1 MIKLG
6 ITGGM
11 GAGKSVVASF
21 LKTLGIPV
29 YIADNE
35 SKKLTSTSPR
45 IKEQLNKLFGEDL
58 FAGGILNKALLAS
71 LIFENKDN
79 LRLVNS
85 IIHPEVM
92 SDFEAWSVKH
102 TGKKLIAI
110 EAAILFES
118 GFDKAVDLIV
128 TVTAPREER
137 IERILKRNK
146 ATRQE
151 ILSRMSNQLP
161 DKEKCKR
168 SDFII
173 YNDND
178 RAIIPQIENILQKMR
193 LFHKNA
199 NDAKCANL
207 RK

>member
-6 ITGGM
+6 ITGGI
-11 GAGKSVVASF
+11 GAGKSVVVSF
-21 LKTLGIPV
+21 LKTIGIPV
-29 YIADNE
+29 YIADDE

-45 IKEQLNKLFGEDL
+45 IKAQLIKQFGEDL

-71 LIFENKDN
+71 LIFENKNN
-79 LRLVNS
+79 LRMVDS

-92 SDFEAWSVKH
+92 SDFVAWSVKH
-102 TGKKLIAI
+102 AEKKLVAM

-118 GFDKAVDLIV
+118 GFDKTMDFIV
-128 TVTAPREER
+128 TVTAPQEER

-146 ATRQE
+146 TTREE

-161 DKEKCKR
+161 EEEKCKR
-168 SDFII
+168 SGFVI

-178 RAIIPQIENILQKMR
+178 RAIIPQIEEILEQI
-193 LFHKNA
+193 FPFS
-199 NDAKCANL
+199 
-207 RK
+207 

>member
-6 ITGGM
+6 ITGGI
-11 GAGKSVVASF
+11 GAGKSVVVSF
-21 LKTLGIPV
+21 LKATGIPV
-29 YIADNE
+29 YIADDE

-45 IKEQLNKLFGEDL
+45 IKTQLTKQFGEDL

-71 LIFENKDN
+71 LIFENKNN
-79 LRLVNS
+79 LRMVDS

-102 TGKKLIAI
+102 ADKKLVAM

-118 GFDKAVDLIV
+118 GFDKTMDLIV
-128 TVTAPREER
+128 TVTAPQEER
-137 IERILKRNK
+137 IGRILKRNK
-146 ATRQE
+146 TTREE

-161 DKEKCKR
+161 DEEKCKR
-168 SDFII
+168 SNFVI

-178 RAIIPQIENILQKMR
+178 RAIIPQIEEMLEQIF
-193 LFHKNA
+193 LFS
-199 NDAKCANL
+199 
-207 RK
+207 

>member
-6 ITGGM
+6 ITGGI

-21 LKTLGIPV
+21 LNAMGIPV
-29 YIADNE
+29 YIADDE

-45 IKEQLNKLFGEDL
+45 IKERLIKQFGEDL
-58 FAGGILNKALLAS
+58 FAGGVLNKALLAS
-71 LIFENKDN
+71 LIFENKDH
-79 LRLVNS
+79 LRIVNS

-102 TGKKLIAI
+102 ADKKLVAM

-118 GFDKAVDLIV
+118 GFDKAMDFIV
-128 TVTAPREER
+128 TVTAPQEER

-146 ATRQE
+146 TTREE

-161 DKEKCKR
+161 DEEKCNR
-168 SDFII
+168 SDFVI

-178 RAIIPQIENILQKMR
+178 RAIIPQIEEMLEQIF
-193 LFHKNA
+193 LFP
-199 NDAKCANL
+199 
-207 RK
+207 

>member
-6 ITGGM
+6 ITGGI

-21 LKTLGIPV
+21 LKATGIPV
-29 YIADNE
+29 YIADDE

-45 IKEQLNKLFGEDL
+45 IKEQLIKLFGENL
-58 FAGGILNKALLAS
+58 YAGGILNKALLAS

-79 LRLVNS
+79 LRVVNS

-92 SDFEAWSVKH
+92 SDFEAWAMKH
-102 TGKKLIAI
+102 ADKKLIAM

-118 GFDKAVDLIV
+118 GFDKTMDFIV
-128 TVTAPREER
+128 TVTAPQEER
-137 IERILKRNK
+137 IERLLKRNNVP
-146 ATRQE
+146 REE

-161 DKEKCKR
+161 EEEKCKR
-168 SDFII
+168 SDFVI

-178 RAIIPQIENILQKMR
+178 RAIIPQIGNIL
-193 LFHKNA
+193 
-199 NDAKCANL
+199 DSIVSS
-207 RK
+207 

>member
-6 ITGGM
+6 ITGGI

-21 LKTLGIPV
+21 LKATGIPV
-29 YIADNE
+29 YIADDE

-45 IKEQLNKLFGEDL
+45 IKAQLIKLFGENL
-58 FAGGILNKALLAS
+58 YAGGILNKALLAS

-79 LRLVNS
+79 LRVVNS

-92 SDFEAWSVKH
+92 SDFEAWAMKH
-102 TGKKLIAI
+102 ADKKLIAM

-118 GFDKAVDLIV
+118 GFDKTMDFIV
-128 TVTAPREER
+128 TVTAPQEER
-137 IERILKRNK
+137 IERLLKRNNVP
-146 ATRQE
+146 REE

-161 DKEKCKR
+161 EEEKCKR
-168 SDFII
+168 SDFVI

-178 RAIIPQIENILQKMR
+178 RAIIPQIGNIL
-193 LFHKNA
+193 
-199 NDAKCANL
+199 DSIVSS
-207 RK
+207 

>member
-6 ITGGM
+6 ITGGI

-21 LKTLGIPV
+21 LKAIGIPV
-29 YIADNE
+29 YIADDE
-35 SKKLTSTSPR
+35 SKKLTSTSSL
-45 IKEQLNKLFGEDL
+45 IKEQLIKQFGDELFT
-58 FAGGILNKALLAS
+58 GGILNKALLAS

-79 LRLVNS
+79 LKVVNS

-92 SDFEAWSVKH
+92 ADFEAWSIKH
-102 TGKKLIAI
+102 ADKKLVAI

-118 GFDKAVDLIV
+118 GFDKTVDLVV
-128 TVTAPREER
+128 TVTAPQEER

-146 ATRQE
+146 TTREE

-161 DKEKCKR
+161 DEEKCKR
-168 SDFII
+168 SDFVI

-178 RAIIPQIENILQKMR
+178 RAIIPQIEKM
-193 LFHKNA
+193 LLLII
-199 NDAKCANL
+199 C
-207 RK
+207 

>member
-6 ITGGM
+6 ITGGI
-11 GAGKSVVASF
+11 GAGKSVVISF
-21 LKTLGIPV
+21 LKAIGIPV
-29 YIADNE
+29 YIADDE

-45 IKEQLNKLFGEDL
+45 IKAQLIEQFGEDL

-71 LIFENKDN
+71 LIFENKNN
-79 LRLVNS
+79 LRMVDS

-92 SDFEAWSVKH
+92 SDFEAWSAKH
-102 TGKKLIAI
+102 ADEKLVAM

-118 GFDKAVDLIV
+118 GFDKTMDFIV
-128 TVTAPREER
+128 TVTAPQEER

-146 ATRQE
+146 TTREE

-161 DKEKCKR
+161 DEEKCRR
-168 SDFII
+168 SDFVI

-178 RAIIPQIENILQKMR
+178 RAIIPQIEEMLKQI
-193 LFHKNA
+193 FPVY
-199 NDAKCANL
+199 
-207 RK
+207 

>member
-6 ITGGM
+6 ITGGI

-29 YIADNE
+29 YIADDE

-45 IKEQLNKLFGEDL
+45 IKEQLVEKFGEDL
-58 FAGGILNKALLAS
+58 FFEGTLNKALLAS

-79 LRLVNS
+79 LRAINS

-92 SDFEAWSVKH
+92 ADFEAWAEKH
-102 TGKKLIAI
+102 ADKKLIAM

-118 GFDKAVDLIV
+118 GFDKTMNFIV
-128 TVTAPREER
+128 TVTAPQEER
-137 IERILKRNK
+137 VERILRRNK
-146 ATRQE
+146 ITREE

-161 DKEKCKR
+161 DEEKCER
-168 SDFII
+168 SDFVI
-173 YNDND
+173 YNDNN
-178 RAIIPQIENILQKMR
+178 RAIIPQIENILQ
-193 LFHKNA
+193 
-199 NDAKCANL
+199 NL
-207 RK
+207 ISGSVL

>member
-6 ITGGM
+6 ITGGI
-11 GAGKSVVASF
+11 GAGKSVVISF
-21 LKTLGIPV
+21 LKAIGIPV
-29 YIADNE
+29 YIADDE

-45 IKEQLNKLFGEDL
+45 IKAQLIEQFGEDL

-71 LIFENKDN
+71 LIFENKNN
-79 LRLVNS
+79 LRMVDS

-102 TGKKLIAI
+102 ADKKLIAM

-118 GFDKAVDLIV
+118 GFDKTMDFIV
-128 TVTAPREER
+128 TVTAPQEER

-146 ATRQE
+146 TTREE

-161 DKEKCKR
+161 DEEKCRR
-168 SDFII
+168 SDFVI

-178 RAIIPQIENILQKMR
+178 RAIIPQIEEMLKQI
-193 LFHKNA
+193 FPVY
-199 NDAKCANL
+199 
-207 RK
+207 

>member
-6 ITGGM
+6 ITGGI

-21 LKTLGIPV
+21 LKATGIPV
-29 YIADNE
+29 YIADDE

-45 IKEQLNKLFGEDL
+45 IKEQLIKLFGEDL

-71 LIFENKDN
+71 LIFENKNN
-79 LRLVNS
+79 LKTVNS

-92 SDFEAWSVKH
+92 SDFEAWAVRQAD
-102 TGKKLIAI
+102 KKLIAM

-118 GFDKAVDLIV
+118 GFDKTVDLIV
-128 TVTAPREER
+128 TVTAPQEER
-137 IERILKRNK
+137 IQRILKKNK
-146 ATRQE
+146 TTREE

-161 DKEKCKR
+161 DEEKCKR
-168 SDFII
+168 SNFVI

-178 RAIIPQIENILQKMR
+178 RAIIPQIEEMLERIFSSLMK
-193 LFHKNA
+193 
-199 NDAKCANL
+199 
-207 RK
+207 